1 MRKSITY
8 IQLTLINVNAY
19 FTYNIQGRGLVMV
32 VGTFGCVTPESSGV
46 LGWRLRE
53 EYVG

>member
-1 MRKSITY
+1 MRTSITY
-8 IQLTLINVNAY
+8 SQLTLINVNAY
-19 FTYNIQGRGLVMV
+19 FTYDIQRRGLVMV
-32 VGTFGCVTPESSGV
+32 VGAFGCDTPGSSGV